1 MVFMAFIAII
11 IPVKSQEIS
20 EELAVEVA
28 TIYMSNKSLPSMEV
42 ANVLIEECKGQN
54 SFYVINFIKGGWIM
68 VSSTKSATPIL
79 AYGLKGSYQLY
90 DEKPP
95 AFDFFIDY
103 CKEAI
108 EASKKSK
115 AKNLKAESK
124 WEKIL
129 NREYSSQKKGAMGEG
144 VRILNST
151 SKGELMWGQSYNFS
165 GSCYHDKSYN
175 KYGHVELLGDCGICD
190 PRAPM
195 GCVTVALA
203 QIMWYWQWPESC
215 SYGSYDWDGMPT
227 YIDNSTT
234 ISTAD
239 KIAQL
244 LKDVAD
250 EVILWYTCSGTA
262 GSLNKSEDALIDIFG
277 YEASRRYHRNDWS
290 YGDSW
295 MDLLRSEIDNGRPI
309 QYAGGT
315 HAWVIDGYSNIDN
328 DMFYMNFGHPGVS
341 WQPNPYNY
349 SSLFLDYIAVE
360 TSSGDSSN
368 WTNNQRG
375 VIGISPTADF
385 PENINDLNY
394 TVVSFKA
401 EEKAEVGISVPSSG
415 EQLTVMSNGDL
426 SLVAGNSI
434 TIQPGFKVESGGI
447 FTAKIEE
454 QSYFNVDIE
463 LISCPTAFTPNGDG
477 INDELTIVADNAN
490 SWEFTAFNR
499 WGSVIFQS
507 AGSITGDSANI
518 WDGTDSMPSTTYYCV
533 LRLKNSFGRDL
544 EEEITVLV
552 L

>member
-1 MVFMAFIAII
+1 
-11 IPVKSQEIS
+11 
-20 EELAVEVA
+20 
-28 TIYMSNKSLPSMEV
+28 
-42 ANVLIEECKGQN
+42 
-54 SFYVINFIKGGWIM
+54 
-68 VSSTKSATPIL
+68 
-79 AYGLKGSYQLY
+79 
-90 DEKPP
+90 
-95 AFDFFIDY
+95 
-103 CKEAI
+103 
-108 EASKKSK
+108 
-115 AKNLKAESK
+115 
-124 WEKIL
+124 
-129 NREYSSQKKGAMGEG
+129 
-144 VRILNST
+144 
-151 SKGELMWGQSYNFS
+151 
-165 GSCYHDKSYN
+165 
-175 KYGHVELLGDCGICD
+175 
-190 PRAPM
+190 
-195 GCVTVALA
+195 
-203 QIMWYWQWPESC
+203 
-215 SYGSYDWDGMPT
+215 
-227 YIDNSTT
+227 
-234 ISTAD
+234 
-239 KIAQL
+239 
-244 LKDVAD
+244 
-250 EVILWYTCSGTA
+250 
-262 GSLNKSEDALIDIFG
+262 
-277 YEASRRYHRNDWS
+277 
-290 YGDSW
+290 
-295 MDLLRSEIDNGRPI
+295 
-309 QYAGGT
+309 
-315 HAWVIDGYSNIDN
+315 
-328 DMFYMNFGHPGVS
+328 MFYMNFGHPGVS

-394 TVVSFKA
+394 SVVSFKA